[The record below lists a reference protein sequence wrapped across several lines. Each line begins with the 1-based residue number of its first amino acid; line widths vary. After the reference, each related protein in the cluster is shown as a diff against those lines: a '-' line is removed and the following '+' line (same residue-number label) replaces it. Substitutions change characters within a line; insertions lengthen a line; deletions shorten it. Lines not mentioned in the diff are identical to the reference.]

1 VASSTKPPGWW
12 WFAVSPP
19 REWWS
24 LTSHPARFECAV
36 ASAERDEALGATAS
50 QVRAWLLIEVH
61 GSWGRD
67 AVADSELGPHAP
79 TVWREAMR
87 ARGIRVITIRRDLQS
102 HRGPLSEVRLVHVVA
117 GRPGTTE
124 PWARRRTI
132 RDLHHVVIATES
144 LASGSGPGTG
154 WVDDDDAYA
163 LVCTNGRHDACC
175 ATYGRPLVRA
185 LRSSQWADRTWEC
198 SHIGGDRF
206 AGNLVLLPDSL
217 YFGRCD
223 GPAAERVLAE
233 YDAGRLELA
242 HFRGRSTFTL
252 VEQAAEHFVRVELG
266 LTALDAIASV
276 EPLDGDQV
284 AVRLAA
290 EADAADGKELVVTLS
305 RGRVPAPTPLTC
317 KGAEGLSYPSFRLVA
332 IEPRA

>member
-1 VASSTKPPGWW
+1 VA
-12 WFAVSPP
+12 AV
-19 REWWS
+19 
-24 LTSHPARFECAV
+24 
-36 ASAERDEALGATAS
+36 ERAEALWATAS

-67 AVADSELGPHAP
+67 AVVESELGPHAP
-79 TVWREAMR
+79 SVWREAMK
-87 ARGIRVITIRRDLQS
+87 ARGIRVITIRRDLVS
-102 HRGPLSEVRLVHVVA
+102 HRRPLSEVRLVHVVP

-124 PWARRRTI
+124 PRARRRTI
-132 RDLHHVVIATES
+132 QDLHHVVIATES
-144 LASGSGPGTG
+144 LASGSGPGAA
-154 WVDDDDAYA
+154 WVDDDETYA

-175 ATYGRPLVRA
+175 ATFGRPLVRT
-185 LRSSQWADRTWEC
+185 LRASEWADRTWEC

-206 AGNLVLLPDSL
+206 AGNLLLLPDSL
-217 YFGRCD
+217 YFGQCD

-233 YDAGRLELA
+233 YDAGRLELE

-252 VEQAAEHFVRVELG
+252 LEQAAEHFVRDELG
-266 LTALDAIASV
+266 VTALDAIASA
-276 EPLDGDQV
+276 ETLDDGRV

-290 EADAADGKELVVTLS
+290 EADATDGKELVVTMS
-305 RGRVPAPTPLTC
+305 RARVPASTPLTC